1 VHRLV
6 PCASASGHKS
16 GPEAFIFRIGR
27 SDPTIHGFRASFKT
41 WAGEETGF
49 PRDVIE
55 KALSHVIGN
64 KAEQAYDRGDLF
76 QKRRALMEAWAAF
89 CEGAEASG
97 NVVELIIGGP
107 PN

>member
-1 VHRLV
+1 MR
-6 PCASASGHKS
+6 ASGQKS
-16 GPEAFIFRIGR
+16 GPEAFIFRIRR
-27 SDPTIHGFRASFKT
+27 SDPTVHGFRASFKT

-76 QKRRALMEAWAAF
+76 RSAGRSWRHGTAGQEKA
-89 CEGAEASG
+89 GAEAGRKSP
-97 NVVELIIGGP
+97 L
-107 PN
+107 